1 MSDDAKKSP
10 ATDPLDETG
19 GRALVEA
26 WRLSGLSGAA
36 FCRERQLRPQR
47 LHYWRERLG
56 YPIKVT
62 GTGTGKTCAASE
74 VRPSVSDGFVQV
86 VVREPATPVITHVEI
101 VVGGVIMRVSPGFD
115 AELLREVVAALCA
128 RPSRC

>member
-1 MSDDAKKSP
+1 MSDDAKRSP
-10 ATDPLDETG
+10 ATDPLDEIG

-36 FCRERQLRPQR
+36 FCRERQLWPQR

-62 GTGTGKTCAASE
+62 GT
-74 VRPSVSDGFVQV
+74 VD
-86 VVREPATPVITHVEI
+86 
-101 VVGGVIMRVSPGFD
+101 
-115 AELLREVVAALCA
+115 
-128 RPSRC
+128 